1 MKEENRAVREIKS
14 VQDGVESMLLIS
26 DVRVTTKKNCRLLEF
41 DGTEICGVPGEVT
54 SFKIFNDNNVELTTT
69 GRHVVSSSMT
79 FEQGVKQHCHYTDAF
94 NEPIVIGFSTSRVS
108 SSVNDNGGRLEID
121 YFVEYNNTLSSKNS
135 MKLTYRYNT

>member
-1 MKEENRAVREIKS
+1 MKEENRAVLEIKS

-94 NEPIVIGFSTSRVS
+94 NEPVVIGFSTSRVT

-135 MKLTYRYNT
+135 MKLTYKYNT